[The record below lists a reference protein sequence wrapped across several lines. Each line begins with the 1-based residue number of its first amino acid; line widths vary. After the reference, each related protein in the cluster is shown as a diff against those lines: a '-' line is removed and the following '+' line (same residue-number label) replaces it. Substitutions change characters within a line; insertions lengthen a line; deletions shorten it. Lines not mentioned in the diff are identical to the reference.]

1 MTQTFNF
8 FIPICSLELF
18 RKYFVPDSIR
28 FCYLLKAEARETYS
42 INVFRKNISVEIVN
56 PPSYYVFGKR
66 FDNVIHTKLRNN
78 CVFSMIFTNVTSQ
91 ILHFVLADIM
101 KMYKISFLYV
111 NIIIMPETIWLI
123 NYLCLTSLILIQMYH
138 YTEIYTCLCRLI

>member
-28 FCYLLKAEARETYS
+28 FCYLLKAEARESYS

-56 PPSYYVFGKR
+56 PPSYYVFGKT
-66 FDNVIHTKLRNN
+66 FNNIIHTKLRKK
-78 CVFSMIFTNVTSQ
+78 CVFNMIFTSSSQ
-91 ILHFVLADIM
+91 ILHFVHADTL
-101 KMYKISFLYV
+101 KMYKISLLYV

-123 NYLCLTSLILIQMYH
+123 NYLCLTSLILIQLYH